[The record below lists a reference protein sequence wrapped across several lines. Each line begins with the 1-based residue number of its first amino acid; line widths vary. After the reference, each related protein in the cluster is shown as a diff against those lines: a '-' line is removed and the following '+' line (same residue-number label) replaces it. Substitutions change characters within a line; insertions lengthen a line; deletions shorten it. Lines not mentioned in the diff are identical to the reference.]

1 MTSLR
6 WIRAVGTLAL
16 VASVALWAFGFFR
29 PLHLLTFPLGGWS
42 YRIDAVGGHVALA
55 STLFTTDRRDLS
67 VRIESTQW
75 VRFPEGDQVLY
86 TLSLQ
91 QSGRTRQPFHM
102 MMFAGKRS
110 TLTLQGYYTV
120 EVRNHSLDLT
130 SMIIPCFVVSV
141 YLWLPMWRVRQR
153 LNEGRCA
160 RCGYDLRA
168 SPERCPECGARVPT
182 PT

>member
-6 WIRAVGTLAL
+6 WLRAVATLAL
-16 VASVALWAFGFFR
+16 VASVVLWAVGFFR
-29 PLHLLTFPLGGWS
+29 PLHLLTLPLNGWS
-42 YRIDAVGGHVALA
+42 YRIDAVGGQLALA
-55 STLFTTDRRDLS
+55 STFFTTDRTDLS

-91 QSGRTRQPFHM
+91 QPGRTRQPFHM

-110 TLTLQGYYTV
+110 TLTLQGYYSV
-120 EVRNHSLDLT
+120 EVRNQSLNLM
-130 SMIIPCFVVSV
+130 SLIIPAFIISV
-141 YLWLPMWRVRQR
+141 YLWLPTWRVRQR
-153 LNEGRCA
+153 LKEGRCV

-168 SPERCPECGARVPT
+168 TPDRCPECGEAASA
-182 PT
+182 